1 MDFLELADYVVVGL
15 ALLLGVGIG
24 RRMRVRPPKP
34 LTAMCTCGHGF
45 GQHEDGH
52 QCHAQVQRASKWSN
66 YGEERAWTWV
76 DCPCVRYDGPSLS
89 FLGHVDLP

>member
-24 RRMRVRPPKP
+24 RRMRVKPPEP
-34 LTAMCTCGHGF
+34 LRAVCTCSHGF
-45 GQHEDGH
+45 GQHEDGGKC
-52 QCHAQVQRASKWSN
+52 QGEVKRADKWDEDTN
-66 YGEERAWTWV
+66 PRHWEYA
-76 DCPCVRYDGPSLS
+76 PCRCTRYDGPSLG